1 MYSNLKV
8 LLLLSEFPFWRAARH
23 LSYSAQLGIEDGLRA
38 NGVNPFT
45 VTSLWFPEIAE
56 TLSKRR
62 FDQIWVVGR
71 PDTFDETSLERL
83 VDVAPVRLAM
93 LADSLDYSDEEYQV
107 SPSLKARKSIMESRI
122 RFMTHI
128 VSCDEKDA
136 ETIRTN
142 KGIPGLWWPQAVPQR
157 FISDDAPTPSR
168 STAVFLGAAY
178 GLRRDLLRRADLRR
192 LLSHPRSPES
202 ATIYPTLFN
211 ALHLPLVGP
220 FGSFKRR
227 KESGVSAYL
236 TRLRHLRIRCFEKWL
251 AGLQS
256 GYAVVNLPHLV
267 KTYAGRVV
275 EGMAA
280 GRPVVSW
287 AIPDRPYNQALFEDG
302 KEILLFPDDDSR
314 VLIAQLERLLHDR
327 DLHHSLVRNA
337 RKKIREFHTLEIRIR
352 QILDWII
359 DGRLPRYC

>member
-8 LLLLSEFPFWRAARH
+8 LLLLAEFPFWRAARH

-38 NGVNPFT
+38 NGVSCYT

-56 TLSKRR
+56 SLSKKR
-62 FDQIWVVGR
+62 FDQVWVVGR
-71 PDTFDETSLERL
+71 LDVFSETCLEQIAA
-83 VDVAPVRLAM
+83 VAPVRLAM
-93 LADSLDYSDEEYQV
+93 LADSLEYSDEEYRV
-107 SPSLKARKSIMESRI
+107 SPSLKARKSIMENRI
-122 RFMTHI
+122 RFMTHV
-128 VSCDEKDA
+128 VSCDEKDS

-142 KGIPGLWWPQAVPQR
+142 KGIPSLWWPQAVPQR
-157 FISDDAPTPSR
+157 FISEDGSRPSR
-168 STAVFLGAAY
+168 DTAVFLGAAY
-178 GLRRDLLRRADLRR
+178 GRRLAWLRRSDLRP
-192 LLSHPRSPES
+192 LLSHPKSPES
-202 ATIYPTLFN
+202 STIYPTLFN

-227 KESGVSAYL
+227 KESAVSAYL
-236 TRLRHLRIRCFEKWL
+236 TRLRQIRIRCFEKWL

-287 AIPDRPYNQALFEDG
+287 AIPDRPHNQALFEDG
-302 KEILLFPDDDSR
+302 KEILLFPDDDPR

-327 DLHHSLVRNA
+327 DLHHRLVRNA
-337 RKKIREFHTLEIRIR
+337 RKKLREFHTLEIRIR
-352 QILDWII
+352 QILDWIT